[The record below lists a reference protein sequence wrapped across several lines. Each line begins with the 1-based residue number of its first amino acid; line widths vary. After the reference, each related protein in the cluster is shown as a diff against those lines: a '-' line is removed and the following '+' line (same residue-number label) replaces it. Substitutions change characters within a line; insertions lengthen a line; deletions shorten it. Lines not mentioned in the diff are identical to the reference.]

1 MKRFKFSVFIM
12 VVFVAISSC
21 VKFKKADLVI
31 HNARIYTV
39 NESFEVAQAMAITDG
54 KIVAIGKEHEIMNK
68 YRATE
73 IIDAE
78 TRPIYPGFI
87 DAHCHFLGSGLN
99 ELAID

>member
-1 MKRFKFSVFIM
+1 MKRFNFSVILFVILLGFI
-12 VVFVAISSC
+12 SC

-39 NESFEVAQAMAITDG
+39 NEEFEVAQAMAITDG
-54 KIVAIGKEHEIMNK
+54 KIVAVGKEHEIMNK

-87 DAHCHFLGSGLN
+87 DAHC
-99 ELAID
+99 